1 MNTPY
6 KCLNCNQEV
15 SGNYCNNCGQ
25 KTSIQR
31 ITFLHF
37 IKHDF
42 LHGLFHLD
50 KGMLFTAK
58 ESLTRPG
65 KAAIDY
71 IEGKRIRYYNVFYF
85 IIILIGINLFLGN
98 YYDQLAEIYLG
109 ETSEKVNNAL
119 SQKIHDFFTN
129 YAKILIFSFVPLFGI
144 NSFFLF
150 RKRNFNFSEHIII
163 AGITFLGI
171 LLIATFGRLISFLDF
186 TQNFDGIANLITS
199 ITGVAIFIFPIFSY
213 YQTFKDYYK
222 KMPFT
227 FRILLFTL
235 LILIELTAF
244 LVVTVGIFSQWG
256 FANGSKIE
264 L

>member
-1 MNTPY
+1 MH
-6 KCLNCNQEV
+6 
-15 SGNYCNNCGQ
+15 
-25 KTSIQR
+25 R
-31 ITFLHF
+31 ITFMHF
-37 IKHDF
+37 ITHDF
-42 LHGLFHLD
+42 LHGLFHLE

-85 IIILIGINLFLGN
+85 ILILIGINLFLGN

-109 ETSEKVNNAL
+109 ESSEKMNNAL
-119 SQKIHDFFTN
+119 GQKIDDFFTN

-171 LLIATFGRLISFLDF
+171 LLITTFGRLISFLDF
-186 TQNFDGIANLITS
+186 TQNFDIISNIING
-199 ITGVAIFIFPIFSY
+199 ITGLAIFIFPIFSY

-244 LVVTVGIFSQWG
+244 LLVTVGFFSQWG
-256 FANGSKIE
+256 FVNGSKIE

>member
-1 MNTPY
+1 M
-6 KCLNCNQEV
+6 
-15 SGNYCNNCGQ
+15 
-25 KTSIQR
+25 
-31 ITFLHF
+31 HF
-37 IKHDF
+37 ITHDF
-42 LHGLFHLD
+42 LHGLFHLE

-85 IIILIGINLFLGN
+85 ILILIGINLFLGN

-109 ETSEKVNNAL
+109 ESSEKMNNAL
-119 SQKIHDFFTN
+119 GQKIDDFFTN

-171 LLIATFGRLISFLDF
+171 LLITTFGRLISFLDI
-186 TQNFDGIANLITS
+186 TQNFDIISNIING
-199 ITGVAIFIFPIFSY
+199 ITGLAIFIFPIFSY

-235 LILIELTAF
+235 LILIELTGF
-244 LVVTVGIFSQWG
+244 LLVTVGFFSQWE
-256 FANGSKIE
+256 FVNGSKIE